1 MKKTLCRLS
10 ALFLMLLCGTMVF
23 AQDDVVTP
31 EVYESDVN
39 FTAIL
44 PTAKHLTAEQ
54 KTALQ
59 KKVEKIIARANAG
72 VVTETNAF
80 GIDADVVIKE
90 SKTSAGLLRD
100 VSLVIADVTLT
111 AKNIEDGSVYYSNT
125 IEVQAD
131 AIGKEKEAV
140 NTLINNIKVTD
151 PAFVRFI
158 RTARKRV
165 VEFYNAR
172 GLPLPIRKDKE
183 PEVVHDTVQVENT
196 VIVTVPVEA
205 APVEQTPAAKPAAAN
220 GEVKIST
227 ANLDFKI
234 VSCEGDMTRDR
245 ITIVAQMTNYKESTR
260 METVFQQAFDGDG
273 NQLNSPRV
281 SENYNWEWIDVPLN
295 VPMKRE
301 FYIKNVT
308 SPVPA
313 LSYLK
318 IKLGSTFVEVRN
330 LNVNWR

>member
-1 MKKTLCRLS
+1 MKTTVCRLS
-10 ALFLMLLCGTMVF
+10 ALFLMLFCGTMVF

-39 FTAIL
+39 FTAMM

-54 KTALQ
+54 KIALQ

-72 VVTETNAF
+72 IVTETNAF
-80 GIDADVVIKE
+80 GIDADIAIKE

-111 AKNIEDGSVYYSNT
+111 AKNIDDGSVYYSNT

-165 VEFYNAR
+165 IEFYNAR
-172 GLPLPIRKDKE
+172 GLALPIRKEKE

-196 VIVTVPVEA
+196 VIVEVPVQA
-205 APVEQTPAAKPAAAN
+205 APAAEHPVAKPAN

-245 ITIVAQMTNYKESTR
+245 ITIVAQMTNYKESTH

-318 IKLGSTFVEVRN
+318 IKLGSTIVEVRN

>member
-1 MKKTLCRLS
+1 MKKNIFRIS
-10 ALFLMLLCGTMVF
+10 ALLVMLFIGTFAF
-23 AQDDVVTP
+23 AQEEAAITP
-31 EVYESDVN
+31 EVFESDVN
-39 FTAIL
+39 FTAIM

-59 KKVEKIIARANAG
+59 KKVEKIIARAGAG
-72 VVTETNAF
+72 IVTETNAF
-80 GIDADVVIKE
+80 GIDADIAIKE

-111 AKNIEDGSVYYSNT
+111 AKNIDDGSVYYSNT

-131 AIGKEKEAV
+131 AIGKEKEAI

-172 GLPLPIRKDKE
+172 GLALPIRKEKQ
-183 PEVVHDTVQVENT
+183 PEVVHDTIQVENT
-196 VIVTVPVEA
+196 VIVEVPTQV
-205 APVEQTPAAKPAAAN
+205 APVAEQPAAKPAN

-227 ANLDFKI
+227 AKIDFKI
-234 VSCEGDMTRDR
+234 ISCEGDLSRNR
-245 ITIVAQMTNYKESTR
+245 ITIVAQLTNRNTNTR
-260 METVFQQAFDGDG
+260 CSNNFDQAFDADG
-273 NQLNSPRV
+273 NQLYSTRCN
-281 SENYNWEWIDVPLN
+281 EDYNWDWFDFPLE
-295 VPMKRE
+295 VPMKKE
-301 FYIKNVT
+301 YYIKDI
-308 SPVPA
+308 SKPIPS

-318 IKLGSTFVEVRN
+318 FTIGGTTVEVRK